1 MKHLFYFLF
10 GILTAIM
17 AIVFSVEHYGREF
30 IQDYWIEQMWYGEL
44 QQLYNGIK
52 TTIIIIY
59 LMFIVSWTYMQGK
72 NAAYE
77 MKEESDDD
85 DNDNLPQNHKSVC
98 LNLF

>member
-17 AIVFSVEHYGREF
+17 AIVFGVEHYGREF

-72 NAAYE
+72 NAAHE

-85 DNDNLPQNHKSVC
+85 DNNNLPQNHKSVC